1 MARVKR
7 INVELILKARALQ
20 VSFRPRF
27 ALYRIVFVP
36 AQKQNQFRMGHL
48 FTHTNGDFGAISA
61 IERRCAAP
69 ILKVESRISD
79 RFSHHIRKPVGTV
92 VRTESLRSWITKTF
106 LLLPYEPVKAVLVLI
121 ESFQKLP

>member
-1 MARVKR
+1 MIQFLTRRLSLYRRKSVARGGLLIFKCCVARVKR
-7 INVELILKARALQ
+7 INVDLILKARALQ

-79 RFSHHIRKPVGTV
+79 RFSHHIRK
-92 VRTESLRSWITKTF
+92 LF
-106 LLLPYEPVKAVLVLI
+106 LSAL
-121 ESFQKLP
+121 